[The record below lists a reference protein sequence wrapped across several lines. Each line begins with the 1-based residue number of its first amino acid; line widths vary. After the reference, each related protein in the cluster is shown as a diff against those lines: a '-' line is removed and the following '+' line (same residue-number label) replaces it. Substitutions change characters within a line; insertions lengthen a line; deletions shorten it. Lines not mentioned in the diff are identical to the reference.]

1 MNKDLAE
8 LTAKLG
14 GIIMIKAE
22 IDNNFEQ
29 IYSRVFEKVQEM
41 EEFEVFD
48 FDFLDVLGDMGG

>member
-1 MNKDLAE
+1 LNKDLAE